1 MSALGYNRSWG
12 ECRVLTVPGGAQV
25 RVEYP
30 FEGRTHSKEL
40 VFPEIPKP
48 RIPNAIYLK

>member
-1 MSALGYNRSWG
+1 VTALGHNGSWG
-12 ECRVLTVPGGAQV
+12 ECPVLSVPGGAEV

-30 FEGRTHSKEL
+30 FENGTRTQEL

-48 RIPNAIYLK
+48 TIANAIYLK